1 MMTDGQEP
9 VYWRWIEH
17 GGRQIFEF
25 DIRGCVGEEVVR
37 RHRACSKVLTTMP
50 EQSVLMLTLARGVR
64 YDPWQLKAMPGQL
77 RENGRFVIA
86 SAVVGLDHLT
96 KLLNILNRLSGRR
109 LRAFDDVES
118 AKTWLVGQATSSQH
132 LP

>member
-1 MMTDGQEP
+1 MKTDGQEP
-9 VYWRWIEH
+9 VHWRWIEH
-17 GGRQIFEF
+17 AGQQILEF

-37 RHRACSKVLTTMP
+37 RHAACSQVLTGRP

-118 AKTWLVGQATSSQH
+118 AKAWLIGHAPTLNDS
-132 LP
+132 P